1 MKRIVMLIGILLIAL
16 TLVSCGGGGGISDSV
31 NGSGYTW
38 NDEELNTINTNSSNL
53 GVKYSSTNN
62 YDFQYEIYKTNDCD
76 YTTIIA
82 KKNTNFTAT
91 LYSQT
96 YTIYKVGTNKYELHT
111 NGTKTTYT
119 SLQTA
124 FSVIYT
130 FS

>member
-1 MKRIVMLIGILLIAL
+1 MKKIVMLIGLLLIAL
-16 TLVSCGGGGGISDSV
+16 SLISCGGGGISDSV

-38 NDEELNTINTNSSNL
+38 NDEEIDTINTNSSNL

-62 YDFQYEIYKTNDCD
+62 YDFQYEIYKTSDCD
-76 YTTIIA
+76 YTAIIA
-82 KKNTNFTAT
+82 KKNTNFTTT

-96 YTIYKVGTNKYELHT
+96 YTIYKVGNSKYELHT
-111 NGTKTTYT
+111 NGTTTTYT